1 MTFSKLFNE
10 VHFYKS
16 NFRFIVKTKVSN
28 LQIQTV
34 HCSSWRRNLKK
45 EIQEKIKKICRDN
58 LLKMPLV
65 LASYFRTINWSL
77 KIAKDDTLIRSLRF
91 SWSWRV
97 ARFGTICTI
106 LKTWKHHGGVLLLV
120 KVWVFLPFFK
130 LYNCFQIAQR
140 ITNVKKPTKHFSS
153 KKLALKMGR
162 SMLNSHK
169 VSMNLSLSAILI
181 IMGRFWIS
189 KFIKFTSVTL

>member
-1 MTFSKLFNE
+1 MTSKAKSVWNSLMTFSKLFNE

-34 HCSSWRRNLKK
+34 HCSSWRRNFKK

-91 SWSWRV
+91 SWSWCV

-106 LKTWKHHGGVLLLV
+106 LKTWKHS
-120 KVWVFLPFFK
+120 W
-130 LYNCFQIAQR
+130 R
-140 ITNVKKPTKHFSS
+140 
-153 KKLALKMGR
+153 
-162 SMLNSHK
+162 
-169 VSMNLSLSAILI
+169 
-181 IMGRFWIS
+181 
-189 KFIKFTSVTL
+189 SVTFSKGMGVSPVF